1 SRAWHVRRLGAE
13 RVSASRPP
21 CAARARGDARERA
34 PRAAGREA
42 AARGRRPRSARGRIP
57 RASARGAP
65 LAGALVRG
73 RFGARERRGARGS
86 PALARVLALRDGRLH
101 RARAPARVAAGAR
114 RLPGARA
121 RARHRPRAGRASAG
135 RRRRRA
141 PDGARAP
148 RPRGRV
154 ARLGLRGPA
163 AVHERGGGD
172 RRGLRR
178 AAVLR
183 AHGRGRPPRGRSQAR
198 GGGAD
203 AGSGAVDGLSPRH
216 APAPSPG
223 ARRRRRARLGA
234 RARRVRRDHHVRRQL
249 PREDAD
255 ASAARVRVAREPT
268 GGRDPLERR
277 AARGVAR
284 RPGRAPPRLLRG
296 AVSVEARLRVR
307 RGELDLDVELA
318 IARGELVAL
327 LGPNGAGK
335 TTIVHALAGL
345 VALDAGSLR
354 IDGVTL
360 DDPAAGVFVPPEER
374 PVAVAFQDL
383 LLFPHLSAVA
393 NVAFGLRARGVAR
406 AAADRAAREWL
417 ERFGIAALAERKPRE
432 LSGGEAQRVALARA
446 LALGPALL
454 LLDEPFSALDAEAR
468 GRLRRDLRAHLA
480 RQPGMRLLVTHD
492 PVEAI
497 ALADRLVVL
506 ESGRVT
512 HSGTAADIAA
522 RPRSPYAAALAG
534 VNLFRGRARDR
545 R

>member
-1 SRAWHVRRLGAE
+1 M
-13 RVSASRPP
+13 
-21 CAARARGDARERA
+21 
-34 PRAAGREA
+34 
-42 AARGRRPRSARGRIP
+42 
-57 RASARGAP
+57 
-65 LAGALVRG
+65 
-73 RFGARERRGARGS
+73 
-86 PALARVLALRDGRLH
+86 
-101 RARAPARVAAGAR
+101 
-114 RLPGARA
+114 
-121 RARHRPRAGRASAG
+121 
-135 RRRRRA
+135 
-141 PDGARAP
+141 
-148 RPRGRV
+148 
-154 ARLGLRGPA
+154 
-163 AVHERGGGD
+163 
-172 RRGLRR
+172 
-178 AAVLR
+178 
-183 AHGRGRPPRGRSQAR
+183 
-198 GGGAD
+198 
-203 AGSGAVDGLSPRH
+203 
-216 APAPSPG
+216 
-223 ARRRRRARLGA
+223 
-234 RARRVRRDHHVRRQL
+234 
-249 PREDAD
+249 
-255 ASAARVRVAREPT
+255 
-268 GGRDPLERR
+268 
-277 AARGVAR
+277 
-284 RPGRAPPRLLRG
+284 
-296 AVSVEARLRVR
+296 SVEARLRVR

-545 R
+545 RVEISGGGTLVVAEPCDGDVLLVVHPRAVALYRDPPAGTPRNCWRATVAGVDPEGERGRVWLAGPPAIVAEVTAEAIADLGIEPGRALWVAVKATEIAAFPA